1 MKKFVSVILCLTL
14 LAASALAF
22 SGCTG
27 AKELNY
33 NVVLITDG
41 GTVKDGAYNESAWKG
56 LSEYAEGAGLTYR
69 YYQPVLED
77 GKLNNDTVLSYI
89 DLAVQSGAQF
99 VVMPTSAFEVA
110 AYEGA
115 QKYSDV
121 KFILVDGTP
130 HTADSEEAVSAD
142 NLMCVTF
149 DELQSGFLAGYNA
162 VVAGNTKL
170 GYFGEYYSDA
180 SKRYGAGFV
189 QGAAYAADQLGIPA
203 TMKYA
208 DYDSPVL
215 DYDYSFTIT
224 ANYAKIEDIDEKVF
238 KINVVNGIGSGTYT
252 EGSNVTLI
260 ADPAPEGK
268 VFDRWETK
276 SDTDGVKDSKVN
288 LSTKSKT
295 TTNLLVEKCDAT
307 ITAVY
312 KDAAD
317 AIFPLIIMNN
327 TNTEPYSTQ
336 YLAVGDYEINAPAAE
351 SGMAFDHWEIAEEG
365 GHPELVLDD
374 VNSKNTWVH
383 TGKEPLTLVPVY
395 VKSTIP
401 TFDVTVVTGE
411 GGNGESTGSGSYVTG
426 DTVSVSAAV
435 PQDGYIFTHWSNEDT
450 YGYGS
455 GISMANEYYPNTSF
469 TMVNRYQSVVETMY
483 DEGVSIIYAGG
494 NDECNVVS
502 DATWNYNYLKE
513 AIGAENWQS
522 GWNHYYSTTIKDYGT
537 AIKICLEG
545 FAGGTTIVGDC
556 SNNCISMTYV
566 ADDNTESY
574 NAVYEAL
581 GKGEITPAA
590 VADGE
595 DVTAVL
601 NSNCLTLDYW
611 IVEE

>member
-1 MKKFVSVILCLTL
+1 MKKFISIFLCVTL

-33 NVVLITDG
+33 SVVLITDG
-41 GTVKDGAYNESAWKG
+41 GTVNDGAYNESAWKG
-56 LSEYAEGAGLTYR
+56 VSEYAEEAGLTYR

-77 GKLNNDTVLSYI
+77 DKLNNDTVLSYI
-89 DLAVQSGAQF
+89 DLAVQSGAQYI
-99 VVMPTSAFEVA
+99 VMPTSALEVA

-115 QKYSDV
+115 QKHNDV
-121 KFILVDGTP
+121 KFILVDGMP
-130 HTADSEEAVSAD
+130 HTAESDEAVRAD

-180 SKRYGAGFV
+180 SRKYGAGFV

-215 DYDYSFTIT
+215 DYNYSFTIT

-260 ADPAPEGK
+260 ADPAPEDK
-268 VFDRWETK
+268 VFDHWEVK

-312 KDAAD
+312 KDAENAT
-317 AIFPLIIMNN
+317 FPLTIMNN

-336 YLAVGDYEINAPAAE
+336 YLAVGDYEITAPAAE
-351 SGMAFDHWEIAEEG
+351 SGMVFDHWEIKDYDS
-365 GHPELVLDD
+365 PELVLDD

-383 TGKEPLTLVPVY
+383 TGKDLLTLIPVY
-395 VKSTIP
+395 VKSTVP
-401 TFDVTVVTGE
+401 TFDVTVITGE

-426 DTVSVSAAV
+426 DNVSVSAAV
-435 PQDGYIFTHWSNEDT
+435 PQDGYIFTHWSNADT
-450 YGYGS
+450 YGYGA

-469 TMVNRYQSVVETMY
+469 SMVNRYQSVVETMY

-494 NDECNVVS
+494 NNECNVVS
-502 DATWNYNYLKE
+502 DATWNYSYLKE
-513 AIGAENWQS
+513 AIGSENWQAD
-522 GWNHYYSTTIKDYGT
+522 WTHYYSTTTKDYGA
-537 AIKICLEG
+537 AIKLCLAE
-545 FAGGTTIVGDC
+545 FAGGTTLVGDC
-556 SNNCISMTYV
+556 ANNCIAMTYV
-566 ADDNTESY
+566 AEENTDSY
-574 NAVYEAL
+574 DAVYEAL
-581 GKGEITPAA
+581 GKGELNPA
-590 VADGE
+590 VLADDE

-611 IVEE
+611 VVEE